1 MSTSAPSIDV
11 ATASQSPH
19 KGDSQKCPWTT
30 CREAIGRWRSASLT
44 CTGCRLSGAAPWP
57 ALPAASLRSSSAP
70 LCRSAHACSTC
81 RCSHASLCDVHTGR
95 VCHIFSRQAVSNPNG
110 ISPRVGHVLL
120 EKSGLSHTKSSSG
133 TGLVVDRG
141 LMLGATRSSVLVS
154 EHEVPQLLFLSME
167 KLVAIN
173 ASRLSRGS
181 STSICSSARAPS
193 LGWGLVQSLLARLN
207 SSRVSPFARPQ
218 ARASDTSIGTGSGG
232 APGSCSVQAA
242 CPAGRQGHGLDTGH
256 KAWELPA
263 STTLDAAAWRLQGA
277 AAA

>member
-1 MSTSAPSIDV
+1 MSLDNL
-11 ATASQSPH
+11 Q
-19 KGDSQKCPWTT
+19 GGYWT
-30 CREAIGRWRSASLT
+30 
-44 CTGCRLSGAAPWP
+44 
-57 ALPAASLRSSSAP
+57 
-70 LCRSAHACSTC
+70 
-81 RCSHASLCDVHTGR
+81 
-95 VCHIFSRQAVSNPNG
+95 
-110 ISPRVGHVLL
+110 L
-120 EKSGLSHTKSSSG
+120 EKRQPDLHRMPAEWRRTVASFAGSFPQVFQRPSVQVSSRMQHMQVQPCKPVRCAHWQGLPHLQQAGSQQSQWNSPVPLLDLVWLSPDFSKRTWPTLG
-133 TGLVVDRG
+133 EIVVDRG

-173 ASRLSRGS
+173 ASRLCRGS

-207 SSRVSPFARPQ
+207 SSRVSPFARQQ

-256 KAWELPA
+256 KAWELPV